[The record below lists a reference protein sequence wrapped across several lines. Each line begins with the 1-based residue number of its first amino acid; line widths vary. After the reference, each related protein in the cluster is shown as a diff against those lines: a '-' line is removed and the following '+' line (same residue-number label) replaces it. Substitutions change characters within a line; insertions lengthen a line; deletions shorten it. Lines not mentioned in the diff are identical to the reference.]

1 MEFLGI
7 PLNLSNLLD
16 VAVAMIG
23 KLIIALLIF
32 FIGKWLVNKIVLL
45 TRTIMNRSNLDS
57 TIVSFLSNLLYG
69 VLLVIVVLAA
79 LNKLGVNT
87 TSFVAILGGATVAIG
102 VSLKDQLSNFAAG
115 VMIVIFRPFN
125 RGDQIEINGK
135 VGIVQE
141 ITLINT
147 RLTTINNHE
156 IIVPNGDFTTNTLI
170 NYSSRPTRR
179 VDLLIGISYGA
190 DIKKAK
196 NIILNLAKNHPKTEQ
211 SFEPLVHVTDLGD
224 NAVQL
229 TLKVW
234 ALNENWAD
242 LQFDL
247 LEQIKYAFDNNDIEM
262 PFPQRTLHIEGLAD
276 ILKPNQ

>member
-156 IIVPNGDFTTNTLI
+156 IIIPNGDFTTNTLI

>member
-135 VGIVQE
+135 VGVVQE

-156 IIVPNGDFTTNTLI
+156 IIIPNGDFTTNTLI

>member
-135 VGIVQE
+135 VGVVQE

>member
-156 IIVPNGDFTTNTLI
+156 IIIPNGDFTTNTLI

-247 LEQIKYAFDNNDIEM
+247 LEQIKYAFDDNDIEM